1 MEGGVA
7 VTVTLS
13 AQHAQVVD
21 RAIQA
26 GIIGQADEVVSVGV
40 EALRARLDAR
50 AESGQP
56 MSADEW
62 MRKFRAWA
70 HSHPADTP
78 LLSDEAI
85 SRESIYGDRG
95 L

>member
-1 MEGGVA
+1 M
-7 VTVTLS
+7 TITLRPE
-13 AQHAQVVD
+13 HAQVVD
-21 RAIQA
+21 QALQA
-26 GIIGQADEVVSVGV
+26 GLIERAEEVVSVGV
-40 EALRARLDAR
+40 EALRARLEERVA
-50 AESGQP
+50 SGQT

-70 HSHPADTP
+70 HSHPTDTP

-95 L
+95 R